1 MFKYDKNNAI
11 TEYISKGERRYLFRI
26 YVGINPETHKKSV
39 ITRRGFK
46 TPAAANAEFRKIEAR
61 VKNDKYVFKLTDSP
75 ALTFHQAYLKWF
87 SESYR
92 TTVQSSTIYK
102 TKQIFDCHIL
112 PEIGSIPLNEITPKL
127 LQPIVNRWADK
138 YANRIFKY
146 AYTINLITSNQKDK
160 LKYALDCTRP
170 CQVDK

>member
-92 TTVQSSTIYK
+92 TTVQSSTTYK

-160 LKYALDCTRP
+160 LKYALD
-170 CQVDK
+170 VNFD